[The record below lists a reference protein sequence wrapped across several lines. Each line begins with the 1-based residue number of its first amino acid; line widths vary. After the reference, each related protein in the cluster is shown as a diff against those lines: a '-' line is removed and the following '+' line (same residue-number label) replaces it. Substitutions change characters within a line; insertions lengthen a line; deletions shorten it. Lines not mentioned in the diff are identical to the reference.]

1 MATWFWLALASNI
14 VVWSIFFVLLARGR
28 WNWAALTV
36 GVLHML
42 FAMVVSVAPFRS
54 FLDPSYPGLELGFLR
69 FEKMAVTLPATL
81 IFCWAIAA
89 AWVAVSKGRGRWLL
103 LLIVGDIFLAL
114 NFGGSTLLEGRV
126 DNWRIELGAGRS
138 VTGLAGAF
146 VLILFFTMPFLASA
160 IWAAKRRHSNGPR
173 PPLAIDQEERRRQG
187 EANSHDVN
195 GFRFSEHRV

>member
-36 GVLHML
+36 GLLHML

-54 FLDPSYPGLELGFLR
+54 FLDPNYPGLGLGFLR

-81 IFCWAIAA
+81 ICCCAIAA

-103 LLIVGDIFLAL
+103 LLIIGDIFLAL

-126 DNWRIELGAGRS
+126 DNWRIDFGEGKAI
-138 VTGLAGAF
+138 TGLASAF
-146 VLILFFTMPFLASA
+146 ILLFIFPFPFVASA
-160 IWAAKRRHSNGPR
+160 IWAASRSRSNGGAR
-173 PPLAIDQEERRRQG
+173 PLTSSPPQKRKRPDEGRKDI
-187 EANSHDVN
+187 NS
-195 GFRFSEHRV
+195 FRFSEGQV